1 MSLSNLWQ
9 FLSFPMSSK
18 NLTFFKSNCQ
28 CFYRISL
35 NMCLSDVDSWLIWH
49 YIFCFRIPQ
58 NQYTLS
64 GYHVMGYVDMSY
76 YYNLDQLLEVV
87 SLGFS
92 TIILLFSPF
101 VINKYIGKDI
111 LRLTNILILLTLLP
125 TNLRIPLVGLVCN
138 NNYGVL

>member
-1 MSLSNLWQ
+1 
-9 FLSFPMSSK
+9 
-18 NLTFFKSNCQ
+18 
-28 CFYRISL
+28 
-35 NMCLSDVDSWLIWH
+35 
-49 YIFCFRIPQ
+49 
-58 NQYTLS
+58 
-64 GYHVMGYVDMSY
+64 MGYVDMSY